1 MEGQKLEQRTNAE
14 RVRLEAVLVRRW
26 RRDQFCELGFPLCDA
41 RRLAQSEADLARTR
55 KLIADG
61 CTHKLAFRIVF

>member
-1 MEGQKLEQRTNAE
+1 MAGQKLEQPATGE
-14 RVRLEAVLVRRW
+14 RVMLEALLVRRW

-41 RRLAQSEADLARTR
+41 RRLAQSGADLARTR

-61 CTHKLAFRIVF
+61 CPHPLAFRIVF